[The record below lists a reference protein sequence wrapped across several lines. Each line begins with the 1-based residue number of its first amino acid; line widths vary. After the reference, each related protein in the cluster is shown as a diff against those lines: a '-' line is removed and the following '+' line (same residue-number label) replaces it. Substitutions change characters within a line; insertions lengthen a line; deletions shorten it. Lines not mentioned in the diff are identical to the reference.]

1 MNEEQTA
8 NVVAYLNR
16 AGLLYAMTGQVGV
29 WHDAIGDRCRY
40 EDAVEACRNLSRDPA
55 LAGRRGGS
63 FLIPG
68 DVLAEVKRIRARRT
82 AGHEV
87 PGPPEVLSDDPAAGL
102 RFQREY
108 IRALGDSG
116 DPESAD
122 AEACRALGVQ
132 RPAALGAPD
141 PQRVRALL
149 SEVGRNV

>member
-40 EDAVEACRNLSRDPA
+40 ADATEACRNLARDPA

-63 FLIPG
+63 FLTPG

-87 PGPPEVLSDDPAAGL
+87 PGPPAALSDDTAAGL

-108 IRALGDSG
+108 LRALGDGLSP
-116 DPESAD
+116 DSAD
-122 AEACRALGVQ
+122 EAACRALGVS
-132 RPAALGAPD
+132 RPAAVAAAD
-141 PQRVRALL
+141 PERVRALL
-149 SEVGRNV
+149 SGVGRDA